1 MSERDDVKKGAEQS
15 VVARESLS
23 ALMDDEA
30 NDLDLARSLRGV
42 DESDALRR
50 YWARQQ
56 LYRSS
61 MLGTSLPHG
70 AIDVSASVREAI
82 VSEKRAYANPLVSMA
97 VAASVT
103 VAVVLG
109 GQQALLL
116 ESQPGNAITAPGE
129 VVQIAGSGAVQASFA
144 ESSLPQARIIQT
156 TPVTEGGPKDVYL
169 NRTAYNRLANERFES
184 LSRLHNST
192 ATAASITPFVSRSTD
207 PRTTP

>member
-1 MSERDDVKKGAEQS
+1 MSERDDVKKGDEQS

-42 DESDALRR
+42 GESDALRR
-50 YWARQQ
+50 YWERQQ
-56 LYRSS
+56 FYRSS
-61 MLGTSLPHG
+61 MLGSSLPRG
-70 AIDVSASVREAI
+70 SIDVSASVREAI

-116 ESQPGNAITAPGE
+116 ESQPANAITAPGA
-129 VVQIAGSGAVQASFA
+129 VVQIPGSGAVQASFA
-144 ESSLPQARIIQT
+144 ESALPQARTLQT
-156 TPVTEGGPKDVYL
+156 TPVTEGGPQDVYPTGPLIIDWLTSDL
-169 NRTAYNRLANERFES
+169 NHCRDFT
-184 LSRLHNST
+184 
-192 ATAASITPFVSRSTD
+192 IQQQ
-207 PRTTP
+207 PRPQ

>member
-1 MSERDDVKKGAEQS
+1 LSERDDVKKGAEQS

-23 ALMDDEA
+23 VLMDDEA
-30 NDLDLARSLRGV
+30 NDLDLARSLQGV

-56 LYRSS
+56 FYRSS

-70 AIDVSASVREAI
+70 TIDVSASVREAI

-129 VVQIAGSGAVQASFA
+129 VFQIPGSGAVQASFA
-144 ESSLPQARIIQT
+144 ESSLPQARTIQT

>member
-129 VVQIAGSGAVQASFA
+129 VVQIPGSGAVQASFA

>member
-1 MSERDDVKKGAEQS
+1 LSERDDEKKEDGQS

-42 DESDALRR
+42 GESEALRR
-50 YWARQQ
+50 YWGRQQ
-56 LYRSS
+56 FYRSS
-61 MLGTSLPHG
+61 MLGSSVPHG
-70 AIDVSASVREAI
+70 SIDVSASVREAI
-82 VSEKRAYANPLVSMA
+82 VSDKRAYANPLVSMA

-116 ESQPGNAITAPGE
+116 ESQPGNAITAPGA
-129 VVQIAGSGAVQASFA
+129 VIQIPGSGAVQASFA
-144 ESSLPQARIIQT
+144 ESSLPQARVIQT
-156 TPVTEGGPKDVYL
+156 TPVTEGGPQDVYP
-169 NRTAYNRLANERFES
+169 NRIAYNRLANERFES